1 VKGAALGVSVGL
13 LALSLAAEARAEA
26 LDGKAPLVCDFTE
39 AAQCDGAAVCR
50 DVTLEQ
56 IDLPPVIHVDFAAS
70 TLASEDGQRTSPIGA
85 VEALDTALVLQGHQN
100 GRGWTLVIDRA
111 TGQLSATL
119 AEAEGALV
127 VAGAC
132 TAR

>member
-1 VKGAALGVSVGL
+1 VGL
-13 LALSLAAEARAEA
+13 ACGVLAAEAGAEG
-26 LDGKAPLVCDFTE
+26 LDGKAPLVCDLTS
-39 AAQCDGAAVCR
+39 AAQCDGGATCR
-50 DVTLEQ
+50 GVTLEQ

-70 TLASEDGQRTSPIGA
+70 QLASEDGQRTSPIGA
-85 VEALDTALVLQGHQN
+85 TEALEAALVVQGHQN

>member
-1 VKGAALGVSVGL
+1 VKPASLAVAAAW
-13 LALSLAAEARAEA
+13 LALSMAGDARAEA
-26 LDGKAPLVCDFTE
+26 LDGKTPLVCDLTK

-50 DVTLEQ
+50 DVTFEQ
-56 IDLPPVIHVDFAAS
+56 IDLPPVIRVDFAGMA
-70 TLASEDGQRTSPIGA
+70 LASEDGQRTSPIAA

-119 AEAEGALV
+119 AEVEGAMV

-132 TAR
+132 AAR

>member
-1 VKGAALGVSVGL
+1 MRAAVLALSVGL
-13 LALSLAAEARAEA
+13 LAVSLAAEGRAEG
-26 LDGKAPLVCDFTE
+26 LDGTAPLVCDFVE

-56 IDLPPVIHVDFAAS
+56 IDLPAVIHVDFAGKA
-70 TLASEDGQRTSPIGA
+70 LASEDGQRTSPIA
-85 VEALDTALVLQGHQN
+85 SVEALDTALVLQGYQN
-100 GRGWTLVIDRA
+100 GRGWTMVVDRA

-119 AEAEGALV
+119 AEVEGAFV

-132 TAR
+132 TAK